1 MINAN
6 IPGWINK
13 SMLDTISSNA
23 VRIQQ
28 PDGIS
33 SYGGG
38 LKIKTE
44 WLSSAAKNNPMTEQN
59 ANVTNSKLEAAI
71 SSAAGMNAD
80 DYTAESYAKLKE
92 ALDAARKVMANSA
105 ATQEEIDAAR
115 SALEAASRDL

>member
-1 MINAN
+1 
-6 IPGWINK
+6 
-13 SMLDTISSNA
+13 
-23 VRIQQ
+23 
-28 PDGIS
+28 
-33 SYGGG
+33 
-38 LKIKTE
+38 
-44 WLSSAAKNNPMTEQN
+44 MTEQN

-115 SALEAASRDL
+115 SALEAAMQGLVKKEETPKTDTSALRFLRF